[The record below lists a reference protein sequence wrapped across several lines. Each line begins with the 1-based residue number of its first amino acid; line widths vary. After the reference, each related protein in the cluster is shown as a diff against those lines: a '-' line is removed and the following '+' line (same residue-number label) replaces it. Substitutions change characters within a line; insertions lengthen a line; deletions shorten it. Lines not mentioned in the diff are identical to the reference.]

1 MNKGLEKSDKILW
14 IICTPCLLAL
24 VFVIFAFKNGSL
36 AKEISTFYGVLAIMP
51 VFLSLFI
58 YSLVTGKAPTKGIK
72 VEKEQMPILYFAA
85 TSFWGL
91 MTFIT
96 IIYLLK
102 RF

>member
-1 MNKGLEKSDKILW
+1 MNKGLDKSDKILW

-24 VFVIFAFKNGSL
+24 IYVVFAFKNGSL
-36 AKEISTFYGVLAIMP
+36 AKEISTFCGVLAIMP
-51 VFLSLFI
+51 VFLSFFI
-58 YSLVTGKAPTKGIK
+58 YSVVTGKAPTRALK
-72 VEKEQMPILYFAA
+72 VEKEQMPGLYFAA

-102 RF
+102 RL